1 VPTTGHDF
9 RLDLIVTPTRVVE
22 VRRRGRRPTGRIRWD
37 ELNDEKIAE
46 IPLLQRLRA
55 R

>member
-1 VPTTGHDF
+1 V
-9 RLDLIVTPTRVVE
+9 RLDLIVTPERVIECARPSARATRPGV
-22 VRRRGRRPTGRIRWD
+22 RWD
-37 ELNDEKIAE
+37 ELSEEKIEA